1 MRFEDLTLKQQ
12 ERLKN
17 CKSPEDILALAKAE
31 GYELTQDELEKISVG
46 GWGTLYEC
54 SQCGSNDIA
63 VVHDPVNDNV
73 YCTCRK
79 CGHEWI
85 AVEIH

>member
-1 MRFEDLTLKQQ
+1 M
-12 ERLKN
+12 
-17 CKSPEDILALAKAE
+17 
-31 GYELTQDELEKISVG
+31 ELVTVKELYGKREEYIGKTISVG

-79 CGHEWI
+79 CGHDWI